1 MNNIN
6 LYCRE
11 GRGVMDV
18 DEALALS
25 VERLGF
31 KAEQR
36 EVVKGF
42 VSGNDVFASLP
53 TGSGKSLCFALLP
66 LVFDM
71 LR

>member
-6 LYCRE
+6 LYR
-11 GRGVMDV
+11 DV
-18 DEALALS
+18 DEALVFS

-42 VSGNDVFASLP
+42 VSGNDVFAALP
-53 TGSGKSLCFALLP
+53 TGPRVRQKP
-66 LVFDM
+66 M
-71 LR
+71 RHLRR